1 MFRYRL
7 ELSNFRNILF
17 LVKLR
22 LTSPSQHEKFYNR
35 FRFVKEKLHSV
46 IESSN
51 LIDKKNRIEMNTC
64 VTVSESYKALG
75 EVKVADY
82 LNCVCWGPSGEVYT
96 GGAGGSVVKLADVE

>member
-1 MFRYRL
+1 MFRSQL
-7 ELSNFRNILF
+7 ELSNLRNILF
-17 LVKLR
+17 LGKLGV
-22 LTSPSQHEKFYNR
+22 TSPSQQEKFYH
-35 FRFVKEKLHSV
+35 RFVKEKLHSI